1 MDSSAQPGATAN
13 MASTSVTLVKG
24 ALSASARGRMAG
36 RSTGGKCTVMTL
48 PRATFS
54 WRKKTPVAGTAAL
67 GLHVRDRPVGVAE
80 APVGLAHLRG

>member
-1 MDSSAQPGATAN
+1 MHGLQY
-13 MASTSVTLVKG
+13 TLFN
-24 ALSASARGRMAG
+24 ARGRMAG
-36 RSTGGKCTVMTL
+36 RSTGGKCAVMTL

-67 GLHVRDRPVGVAE
+67 GLHVLDPVAVAE